1 MISEIVKSNLPL
13 RRHLYIKDS
22 SLGPWETWIHTISS
36 SMIQRTFIMWT
47 LSRGPLVSILER
59 FDYIS
64 SFVKDFT
71 SCSSPT
77 CTTKWDQGVICHAW
91 FQHDCQ
97 VPCRA
102 KSRNKSIVYG
112 FWWLCYLNLAYSSW
126 LLPGV
131 RHPGIFMY
139 NCTEF
144 IPRIVWPMWLNIFPG
159 VTTWRTMQ
167 SIQSMNLM
175 PAISKAYN
183 QWTSMPA
190 PEIWLSK
197 PHLNSLWRQLLSTA
211 LTLANGGSLV
221 SSWSCVFH
229 LNDNRK
235 IFIIGINTQYKN
247 FKLS

>member
-1 MISEIVKSNLPL
+1 M
-13 RRHLYIKDS
+13 YIKDS

-71 SCSSPT
+71 SCSSPA

-102 KSRNKSIVYG
+102 KSHNKSIVYG

-167 SIQSMNLM
+167 SIQSMNLHASTRNLTFKASFEFSM
-175 PAISKAYN
+175 KTAPISCTN
-183 QWTSMPA
+183 
-190 PEIWLSK
+190 LSK
-197 PHLNSLWRQLLSTA
+197 WWKFSELL
-211 LTLANGGSLV
+211 
-221 SSWSCVFH
+221 
-229 LNDNRK
+229 
-235 IFIIGINTQYKN
+235 
-247 FKLS
+247 KLCFPSE